1 MRSPLNRSRTSASS
15 AKYPS
20 TSMSACRDA
29 CRSTSPSSVAR
40 SSGSQTV
47 KSRCSVKAIAGS
59 PSLTARS
66 QARRMVEESD
76 VSQDQWVWTWLSGG
90 RVSWDRIA
98 VDSPPSSTGPAGW
111 SVSSA
116 PLPTVVVM
124 STAAPPSEITEE
136 ALAVLRELTGRPEAV
151 FREGQDAAVAALV
164 ERQERALVVQRTG
177 WGKSAVDFVSTALLR
192 RRGKGPTLLVS
203 PLLALMR
210 DQVAAAARAGIK
222 AVEISSSNVTEWDDI
237 NARLAADEVDVL
249 LVSPERLTNPRFRE
263 EQLPDLV
270 ARCGLLVVDEA
281 HCVSDWGHDFR
292 PDYRRI
298 RDLLGTLPE
307 GTPVLATTA
316 TANARVVD
324 DVAEQLGAGGVSVTT
339 VRGPLARDSLRLG
352 VLRLPSDRARL
363 AWLAAHLGDLPGSGI
378 VYTLTV
384 AAAEETASLLR
395 DAGYDVRA
403 YTGRLDDADRRE
415 AEEALRENR
424 VKALV
429 ATSALGMG
437 FDKPDLGFVVHL
449 GAPSSPVSYY
459 QQVGRAGRAVEK
471 ADALLLPGAEDADIW
486 RYFAT
491 SSMPREDHAAAVLG
505 AMADGKAWSVARLET
520 VADVRRSRLEL
531 LLKVLAVDG
540 AVERVQGGWRSTGQP
555 WVYDADRYARV
566 TRTREAEQRAM
577 IAYARPL
584 DEAECRMSFLQHALD
599 DPTASPCGRC
609 DVCVGAWYSGDLP
622 DAAADAASAVLD
634 RPGVELAPRAMWPT
648 GADRLGVDVKG
659 KIPPSEQL
667 QTGRAVARLTDLG
680 WGQRLR
686 TLLGDDGVGGVVD
699 LEAPG
704 IEEDPDAAF
713 DVPVKHSIS
722 DVPPDD
728 ELIRACARV
737 LGSWD
742 WKERPGAVIA
752 IPSRRRPQLVAGLAQ
767 GLARL
772 GRLPYLGEMT
782 LQHGGPTGKPGGNS
796 AFRLAAVWDRIVV
809 GPELRD
815 RLAEAGSAPVL
826 LVDDLA
832 DSRWTM
838 TVAGRELRRAG
849 AAAVLPF
856 VLALTA

>member
-1 MRSPLNRSRTSASS
+1 
-15 AKYPS
+15 
-20 TSMSACRDA
+20 
-29 CRSTSPSSVAR
+29 
-40 SSGSQTV
+40 
-47 KSRCSVKAIAGS
+47 
-59 PSLTARS
+59 
-66 QARRMVEESD
+66 
-76 VSQDQWVWTWLSGG
+76 
-90 RVSWDRIA
+90 
-98 VDSPPSSTGPAGW
+98 
-111 SVSSA
+111 
-116 PLPTVVVM
+116 M

-136 ALAVLRELTGRPEAV
+136 ALAVLRELTGRPDAV
-151 FREGQDAAVAALV
+151 FREGQDAAVSALV
-164 ERQERALVVQRTG
+164 ERSQRALVVQRTG
-177 WGKSAVDFVSTALLR
+177 WGKSAVYFVSTALLR

-210 DQVAAAARAGIK
+210 DQVAAAARAGIR
-222 AVEISSSNVTEWDDI
+222 AVEISSANMTEWDDI
-237 NARLAADEVDVL
+237 ATRLAADDVDVL

-263 EQLPDLV
+263 EQLPGLV
-270 ARCGLLVVDEA
+270 ARCGLVVVDEA

-298 RDLLGTLPE
+298 RDLLATLPD

-316 TANARVVD
+316 TANERVVA
-324 DVAEQLGAGGVSVTT
+324 DVAEQLGSGGVDVTT
-339 VRGPLARDSLRLG
+339 VRGPLSRDSLRLG

-363 AWLAAHLGDLPGSGI
+363 AWLSAHLGDLPGSGI

-384 AAAEETASLLR
+384 AAAEETANLLR
-395 DAGYDVRA
+395 DAGYEVRA
-403 YTGRLDDADRRE
+403 YTGRLDDADRKD
-415 AEEALRENR
+415 AEEALRNNE

-459 QQVGRAGRAVEK
+459 QQVGRAGRAVEH
-471 ADALLLPGAEDADIW
+471 ADVLLLPGPEDLAIW
-486 RYFAT
+486 QWFAT
-491 SSMPREDHAAAVLG
+491 SSMPREDHAAAVLT

-555 WVYDADRYARV
+555 WIYDADRYARV
-566 TRTREAEQRAM
+566 TRTREAEQRSM
-577 IAYARPL
+577 IAYARPV
-584 DEAECRMSFLQHALD
+584 DQATCRMAFLQEALD
-599 DPTASPCGRC
+599 DPTAAPCGRC
-609 DVCVGAWYSGDLP
+609 DVCAGPWYSSDVP
-622 DAAADAASAVLD
+622 EAAAEAASAALD
-634 RPGVELAPRAMWPT
+634 RPGVELAPRAQWPT

-659 KIPPSEQL
+659 KIAPADQIEP
-667 QTGRAVARLTDLG
+667 GRAVARLTDLG

-699 LEAPG
+699 LEAPS

-722 DVPPDD
+722 DLPPDE

-742 WKERPGAVIA
+742 WKERPGAVVA
-752 IPSRRRPQLVAGLAQ
+752 IPSRRRPQLVTGLAQ

-815 RLAEAGSAPVL
+815 RLSEAGSAPIL

-832 DSRWTM
+832 DSRWTI

-856 VLALTA
+856 ALALTA